1 VKRLVPIA
9 VLLAVAA
16 LAGCG
21 GKSKTAKPASPG
33 PAKTSQTIQVKET
46 EFHLAPA
53 KITVS
58 SPGSVSFDA
67 TNAGKIDHALEIEG
81 NGVEQKTGT
90 ISPGSSGKLEVTL
103 SKKGTYELYCPI
115 DNHRAMGMQA
125 TVVVGGASAGGGGTT
140 TTTETKTTTSGGYGY

>member
-1 VKRLVPIA
+1 MKRLAPI
-9 VLLAVAA
+9 VLLVVA

-21 GKSKTAKPASPG
+21 GKGGPKKQAAAPAG
-33 PAKTSQTIQVKET
+33 GGKTIQVKET

-53 KITVS
+53 KITIAS
-58 SPGSVSFDA
+58 TGSVTFDA

-81 NGVEQKTGT
+81 NGVEQKIGT
-90 ISPGSSGKLEVTL
+90 ISPGSSGKLTVTL

-125 TVVVGGASAGGGGTT
+125 TVVVGGASMGGSGSTGTT
-140 TTTETKTTTSGGYGY
+140 TNGSTTKTGGGYGY